1 MAETLGIQFSIGA
14 KIDELQKALNDAK
27 KAIAEV
33 AKESEKQADGI
44 GDPLKKAADQIAER
58 YGSMAGTIASRLL
71 GLINPA
77 ALAASAVTA
86 IGAALLAYYDSM
98 QEKSITAEEAL
109 KKHASLIKEL
119 KSAYGDALSGLE
131 KYTQESETAFRN
143 RIGGSI
149 LELERNIQGVSKTFM
164 NQFGP
169 SIYRVFRDAE
179 TGAVAFGDSFF
190 ALPKKFE
197 PFRSAIE
204 QLQKSI
210 RDGNPDYVTFRE
222 RVSAIGSAAAGV
234 NPELNKTAYELAE
247 SSRQG
252 FNMQQGINAGKEALQ
267 QLTPE
272 ARAAHEALNKFN
284 EATKALQAIDPV
296 KIDALTAATK
306 KANEAMASE
315 GITAEQSIALQNE
328 LAAAQK
334 RSADTKAA
342 IAAEEA
348 KRAAEV
354 AAREAEALKLKEEN
368 EKLFLQN
375 SLNNLTL
382 SWGTREEQLAAHL
395 TRQQELIQEAR
406 DKEVIDDQ
414 THKALMERSE
424 QEHQNRIAQLR
435 SMNNMTALKDLGT
448 FFKGAE
454 ALAKSNG
461 DKSFKTAKA
470 FAIATGVLS
479 TVSAAIQA
487 MNDPT
492 AITPFQKFANYAAV
506 LGKGLSAVASIRG
519 MSPSGGGG
527 GGGGSSGASGS
538 SGGTPE
544 GASSPSSRM
553 GQSVFINLQGQ
564 SFGRDQVRDLVKQIA
579 DFQKDGGQ
587 VVFG

>member
-44 GDPLKKAADQIAER
+44 GDPLKKVADQIGSK
-58 YGSMAGTIASRLL
+58 YGWLAGELATRLA
-71 GLINPA
+71 GLVNPA
-77 ALAASAVTA
+77 ALASAA
-86 IGAALLAYYDSM
+86 IAALGAAVIAYIESSK
-98 QEKSITAEEAL
+98 EKVFTLDEVMKRHAETIKGIGKAYPEAIEGL
-109 KKHASLIKEL
+109 KQFAAESGQMLETRL
-119 KSAYGDALSGLE
+119 RGDLMR
-131 KYTQESETAFRN
+131 TQEQIKKLSEEFVNAVANPAARSGIELLIQK
-143 RIGGSI
+143 IGGLKEGVMIVKNEFEMFRAPI
-149 LELERNIQGVSKTFM
+149 LEFN
-164 NQFGP
+164 
-169 SIYRVFRDAE
+169 
-179 TGAVAFGDSFF
+179 
-190 ALPKKFE
+190 
-197 PFRSAIE
+197 
-204 QLQKSI
+204 KSI
-210 RDGNPDYVTFRE
+210 RDGKPDVDALKR
-222 RVSAIGSAAAGV
+222 SLDAIPNTTPEVIKLKNEIIDLLDKGLNRASGEAKIMEAALSRLGAEMNGTAAATRV
-234 NPELNKTAYELAE
+234 FNDAMKTL
-247 SSRQG
+247 
-252 FNMQQGINAGKEALQ
+252 QGIEPKQIDDMTRANNALS
-267 QLTPE
+267 
-272 ARAAHEALNKFN
+272 
-284 EATKALQAIDPV
+284 
-296 KIDALTAATK
+296 
-306 KANEAMASE
+306 EAMKNQNL
-315 GITAEQSIALQNE
+315 TEQQRIALQNE
-328 LAAAQK
+328 HAAAAG
-334 RSADTKAA
+334 RVNEAA
-342 IAAEEA
+342 AAVAAEEA
-348 KRAAEV
+348 KRLAEA
-354 AAREAEALKLKEEN
+354 AAREAEYFKQREEN

-375 SLNNLTL
+375 GLNNLTL

-395 TRQQELIQEAR
+395 TREQELIQQAR

-424 QEHQNRIAQLR
+424 QEYQSRIAQLR
-435 SMNNMTALKDLGT
+435 AMNNITALKDLGT

-527 GGGGSSGASGS
+527 GGGSSGASGS

>member
-14 KIDELQKALNDAK
+14 KTDELQRALTDAK
-27 KAIAEV
+27 KALGDV
-33 AKESEKQADGI
+33 AKESEKQADAI

-77 ALAASAVTA
+77 TLAASAVTA
-86 IGAALLAYYDSM
+86 IGAALVAYYESM
-98 QEKSITAEEAL
+98 QEKSVSAEQAL
-109 KKHASLIKEL
+109 KTHATLIKEL

-131 KYTQESETAFRN
+131 KYTQESEAAFRN

-149 LELERNIQGVSKTFM
+149 LELEKSIQGLSKTFM

-247 SSRQG
+247 GARQG

-272 ARAAHEALNKFN
+272 AKAAHEALNKFN
-284 EATKALQAIDPV
+284 EATKALQAVEPAKV
-296 KIDALTAATK
+296 DALTEATK
-306 KANEAMASE
+306 KYNEAV
-315 GITAEQSIALQNE
+315 TAAGVTDDQRLKLKTE
-328 LAAAQK
+328 LDAAEK
-334 RSADTKAA
+334 RSADAKAA

-348 KRAAEV
+348 KRAAEA
-354 AAREAEALKLKEEN
+354 AAREAEMLKTKEEN

-382 SWGTREEQLAAHL
+382 SWGTREEKLAAHL
-395 TRQQELIQEAR
+395 TREQELIDEALA
-406 DKEVIDDQ
+406 KKVISDEA
-414 THKALMERSE
+414 HKALMERSE
-424 QEHQNRIAQLR
+424 DEHQKRLQMVRDRTNSQALRSTASLFGSLQGLTESFGKKNTALSKAFGIAQALINTYVGVTQALR
-435 SMNNMTALKDLGT
+435 TLPPPAS
-448 FFKGAE
+448 
-454 ALAKSNG
+454 
-461 DKSFKTAKA
+461 
-470 FAIATGVLS
+470 
-479 TVSAAIQA
+479 
-487 MNDPT
+487 
-492 AITPFQKFANYAAV
+492 YAAAAAT
-506 LGKGLSAVASIRG
+506 LASGLAQVASIR
-519 MSPSGGGG
+519 SISDSGKGG
-527 GGGGSSGASGS
+527 GGGGSVS
-538 SGGTPE
+538 SGG
-544 GASSPSSRM
+544 GAAAAAASGGGM
-553 GQSVFINLQGQ
+553 GGGQPGGNSVYINLQGQ
-564 SFGRDQVRDLVKQIA
+564 SFGRDQVRALVEQIA
-579 DFQKDGGQ
+579 SYQKDGGQ
-587 VVFG
+587 VVFA